1 MKSIF
6 TFILL
11 LVMTTTTTF
20 AQKSLERYLMSTNKL
35 EVRSG
40 PGANY
45 NTIAEVPQG
54 TQVYVISS
62 GYGEWSTIQYKSLN
76 GFVLTKLLAE
86 DNSMAEAERAAKEA
100 EDRKN
105 AARLAAEAAI
115 ARAEEAKRAAAEAA
129 RKAIA
134 EAERLTRQAEAEAA
148 AAAAASDAANKNK
161 SAAERRR
168 LAELAETE
176 RALAEANKRVAQS
189 GSGTV
194 STPIESK
201 SSHGGNSKNNVKS
214 ASNNATRI
222 DKFASWEKKT
232 YKTGDTPKTFKSFK
246 GKFDFKLDNYL
257 KIDVGSNTDCVV
269 KLVRMGK
276 TEKDDKTVRIV
287 YINSNQTQ
295 FIRNIPGGEYYC
307 VIAYGKE
314 WKEDGKGEGQFTK
327 KPLYEKGQDIL
338 DFNPIKTPDG
348 INVPSYSLSLDL
360 LPDGSLGYDN
370 SNDDNIDNNA
380 FNKF

>member
-20 AQKSLERYLMSTNKL
+20 AQKSLERYLMSSSKL

-76 GFVLTKLLAE
+76 GFVLTKLLIE
-86 DNSMAEAERAAKEA
+86 DNSIAEAERAAKLA
-100 EDRKN
+100 EDRKK

-129 RKAIA
+129 RRAIA
-134 EAERLTRQAEAEAA
+134 EAERLQRQAEADAANAA
-148 AAAAASDAANKNK
+148 AAAEAANKNK

-176 RALAEANKRVAQS
+176 RALAEANKRVAQN
-189 GSGTV
+189 GSSTA

-201 SSHGGNSKNNVKS
+201 SSHGGNSENS
-214 ASNNATRI
+214 AKAAPSNATRI

-232 YKTGDTPKTFKSFK
+232 YKTGATPKSF
-246 GKFDFKLDNYL
+246 GKFKPKFDYKLDNYL
-257 KIDVGSNTDCVV
+257 KIDVGANTDCVV

-276 TEKDDKTVRIV
+276 TEKDDKTMRIV

-295 FIRNIPGGEYYC
+295 FIRNIPAGEYYC

-314 WKEDGKGEGQFTK
+314 WKENGNGKGVFTK
-327 KPLYEKGQDIL
+327 KPLYEKSEDVL
-338 DFNPIKTPDG
+338 NFNPIKTSEG

-360 LPDGSLGYDN
+360 LPNGSLGYDGA
-370 SNDDNIDNNA
+370 DDNIGVGE
-380 FNKF
+380 FHSY

>member
-11 LVMTTTTTF
+11 LVMATTTSF
-20 AQKSLERYLMSTNKL
+20 AQKSLERYLMSASKL

-76 GFVLTKLLAE
+76 GFVLTKLLIE
-86 DNSMAEAERAAKEA
+86 DNSIAEAERAAKEA
-100 EDRKN
+100 EDRKR
-105 AARLAAEAAI
+105 AAKIAAEAAI
-115 ARAEEAKRAAAEAA
+115 ARAEQAKKAAAEAA
-129 RKAIA
+129 RRAIE
-134 EAERLTRQAEAEAA
+134 EANRLQRQAEADANAA
-148 AAAAASDAANKNK
+148 AAAAAAANKNK

-176 RALAEANKRVAQS
+176 RALAEANKRVAQNPN
-189 GSGTV
+189 V
-194 STPIESK
+194 ASTPIESK
-201 SSHGGNSKNNVKS
+201 SSHGGNSKNSVKAAPS
-214 ASNNATRI
+214 SATRI

-232 YKTGDTPKTFKSFK
+232 YKTGATPKSFSKFK
-246 GKFDFKLDNYL
+246 GKFDYKLDNYL

-276 TEKDDKTVRIV
+276 TEKDDKTIRIV

-295 FIRNIPGGEYYC
+295 FIRNIPVGEYYC
-307 VIAYGKE
+307 VIAYGRDWRE
-314 WKEDGKGEGQFTK
+314 NGEGKGQFTK
-327 KPLYEKGQDIL
+327 NPLYEKGQDIL
-338 DFNPIKTPDG
+338 DYRTIKTPDG

-360 LPDGSLGYDN
+360 LPME
-370 SNDDNIDNNA
+370 A
-380 FNKF
+380 